1 MIKVIIVDD
10 HLVIR
15 NGLKLLLDNAAGNL
29 QVVATAATAKE
40 LFLLLPDTAAD
51 IVLMDI
57 TLPEM
62 DGLAA
67 TAFLKENYPALPVI
81 ILSML
86 EKEQYVAQAV
96 QAGARGYLTKTT
108 TRVELVQAIQL
119 VAAGHQYIMPKISLQ
134 LLKNLPV
141 APVPAAHTE
150 TLSERELEVLR
161 LIAAGHTNEEI
172 ADILFNSK
180 RTIDSHR
187 QNILK
192 KTNCRNTAKLIV
204 YAVRNQLLD

>member
-40 LFLLLPDTAAD
+40 LFSLLPDTAAD

-134 LLKNLPV
+134 LLKNLP
-141 APVPAAHTE
+141 
-150 TLSERELEVLR
+150 S
-161 LIAAGHTNEEI
+161 
-172 ADILFNSK
+172 
-180 RTIDSHR
+180 
-187 QNILK
+187 
-192 KTNCRNTAKLIV
+192 
-204 YAVRNQLLD
+204 